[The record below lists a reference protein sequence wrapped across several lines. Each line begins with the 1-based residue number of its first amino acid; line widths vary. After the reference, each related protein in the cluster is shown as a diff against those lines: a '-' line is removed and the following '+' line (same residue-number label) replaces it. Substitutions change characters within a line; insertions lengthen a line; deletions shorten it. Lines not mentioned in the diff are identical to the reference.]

1 MVAMDV
7 DPSASKPPQAR
18 GEGPS
23 PVEPSP
29 VEAHKGPRLTVRGL
43 TIAFRAGDA
52 WLNAVDAID
61 FSIGAG
67 ETLGLVGESG
77 CGKSVTGLALLG
89 LLPERQARV
98 ACEHMVL
105 GDQPLATLSERDWLK
120 VRGSRIAMIFQDP
133 MASLHPVRAVG
144 EQVALPLRLHLKL
157 SPKEATAR
165 ATALLQE
172 VGIPDA
178 QRRFSAYP
186 HELSGGM
193 RQRVVIAMALA
204 AEPVLLV
211 ADEPTTALD
220 VTIQAQILALL
231 RRIQEKRGLSMLFIS
246 HDLAVVGQVAQ
257 RIAVMYAGRLIEVG
271 PSAALLKHPRH
282 PYTQGLL
289 ASLPSAHATPAVG
302 ERRKPLHAIPGT
314 VPTLAAYPAGCRFN
328 PRCPH
333 ATDLCRST
341 VPRLESAASL
351 EVACFHHGVITPVV
365 HPKA

>member
-1 MVAMDV
+1 M
-7 DPSASKPPQAR
+7 
-18 GEGPS
+18 EGGR
-23 PVEPSP
+23 
-29 VEAHKGPRLTVRGL
+29 AHEQKDPRLNVRGL
-43 TIAFRAGDA
+43 TIGFRAGDK
-52 WLNAVDAID
+52 WLNAVDSID

-89 LLPERQARV
+89 LLPERQSRV
-98 ACEHMVL
+98 VSEQMTL
-105 GDQPLATLSERDWLK
+105 GDQSLAGLSEREWLNI
-120 VRGSRIAMIFQDP
+120 RGSRVAMIFQDP
-133 MASLHPVRAVG
+133 MASLHPVRSVG

-157 SPKEATAR
+157 RPKEAAAR
-165 ATALLQE
+165 ACELLQE

-178 QRRFSAYP
+178 GRRFSAYP

-204 AEPVLLV
+204 AEPALLI

-231 RRIQEKRGLSMLFIS
+231 RCIQLKRGLSMLFIS

-257 RIAVMYAGRLIEVG
+257 RIAVMYAGRLVEQG
-271 PSAALLKHPRH
+271 PAAVLLRHPAH

-289 ASLPSAHATPAVG
+289 ASIPSAQASPRPG
-302 ERRKPLHAIPGT
+302 ERRRPLHAIPGA
-314 VPTLAAYPAGCRFN
+314 VPTLADYPTGCRFH

-333 ATDLCRST
+333 ATDTCRTS
-341 VPRLESAASL
+341 VPVLEPAGPK
-351 EVACFHHGVITPVV
+351 EVACFHHASISPPVV
-365 HPKA
+365 